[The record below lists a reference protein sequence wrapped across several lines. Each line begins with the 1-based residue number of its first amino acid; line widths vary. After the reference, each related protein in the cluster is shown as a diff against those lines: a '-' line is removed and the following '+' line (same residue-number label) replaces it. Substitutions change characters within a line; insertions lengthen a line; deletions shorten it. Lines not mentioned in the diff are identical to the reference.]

1 MSHSKVNLVALR
13 ARAEEAIA
21 RGLASRL
28 DTPVVA
34 GQGDVTQLVEELR
47 VYQAELELQNEE
59 LIQAQGKI
67 AGALERY
74 RLLFDHLPLPALV
87 VDGLGFI
94 VEANRQT
101 EELLGLSRPRSL
113 RGGSVFQLFDFD
125 SRARLRP
132 FVHRRVPP
140 PPGGLSFL
148 SVKRGADQSL
158 PCDVHVMS
166 LQAASSLE
174 ETSLLVL
181 VDRSADLALWESEQ
195 AWRSL
200 ADSSTA
206 LIRITDRE
214 QRCVYVNQAWRALT
228 GWAPEADGGGDWLAC
243 LHPDDRGR
251 CQAESP
257 RREAQA
263 EPFSLDYRLRDR
275 DGDYRW
281 FRDSATPRQDSAG
294 RFIGHIHQCL
304 DITDRVEIETNLRA
318 ARHAA
323 EAANRAKDAF
333 LANLGHEIRTPLNA
347 VLGLCQALL
356 GDALTDRQH
365 HYLTQ
370 IHTSATALF
379 ALLTDLLAF
388 SKLMETG
395 EARRAPQPLRPRD
408 LVANVA
414 TRFAPQARDQRLTL
428 EVALDPA
435 LPPLL
440 RGDPEGLQK
449 ILDHLVGNA
458 VKFTASGGVR
468 VAVDL
473 DPLDAAQDAAAG
485 ADQTCWV
492 RFRVSDTGIGLSPEQ
507 QGEIFTPFHQADMS
521 LTRRHGGTGLGLG
534 LSKRLVELMGGRIGV
549 ASSPGAGSTFWFS
562 VPLGRPADLT
572 KNQPENPPEAPAAS
586 GHGVSPAVTGEGANG
601 ATTGCGGNLATTGYG
616 SGPMAP
622 GEEVGLAV
630 SAAEGQARAPASPP
644 PAPAGATQEVDPA
657 VLLPKLAELD
667 QLLAMGQAR
676 ARRINAELVALL
688 ADTPLHAPYQDIAA
702 AIGRLDF
709 PTAAARLR
717 HFIQVGGWPW
727 P

>member
-1 MSHSKVNLVALR
+1 MSHSPVNLGALR
-13 ARAEEAIA
+13 ARAEQAIA

-28 DTPVVA
+28 DTPAVA
-34 GQGDVTQLVEELR
+34 GQGDFTQLVEELR

-59 LIQAQGKI
+59 LVQAQSKI

-113 RGGSVFQLFDFD
+113 RGYSVFQLFDFD

-148 SVKRGADQSL
+148 SLKRGADQTL

-166 LQAASSLE
+166 LHAATNQE
-174 ETSLLVL
+174 ESSLLVL
-181 VDRSADLALWESEQ
+181 VDRSADLALRESEQ

-206 LIRITDRE
+206 LIRIVDRE
-214 QRCVYVNQAWRALT
+214 HRCVYVNQAWRELT
-228 GWAPEADGGGDWLAC
+228 GWAPGEDGGCDWRTC

-251 CQAESP
+251 CQDESARLSVQP
-257 RREAQA
+257 V
-263 EPFSLDYRLRDR
+263 PYSLDYRLRSR

-294 RFIGHIHQCL
+294 RFIGYIHRCL

-318 ARHAA
+318 ARQAA

-333 LANLGHEIRTPLNA
+333 LTNLGHEIRTPLNA
-347 VLGLCQALL
+347 VLGLCQLML
-356 GDALTDRQH
+356 GDELTDRQR

-370 IHTSATALF
+370 IQTSATELF
-379 ALLTDLLAF
+379 ALLTDLLAY

-395 EARRAPQPLRPRD
+395 EVRRAPQPFRLRD
-408 LVANVA
+408 LVANAVA
-414 TRFAPQARDQRLTL
+414 RFAHQARDQRLHL
-428 EVALDPA
+428 EVALDPT
-435 LPPLL
+435 LPPILL
-440 RGDPEGLQK
+440 GDPEGLQK
-449 ILDHLVGNA
+449 ILDCLVGNA
-458 VKFTASGGVR
+458 VKFTAQGDIR

-473 DPLDAAQDAAAG
+473 DPLDAATDPTTDLAPDSTTDSALGVPPDSYPSIAPASEAAASGELGPLPGTPTVAG
-485 ADQTCWV
+485 ADQTFWV
-492 RFRVSDTGIGLSPEQ
+492 RFTVSDTGIGLSPEQ

-521 LTRRHGGTGLGLG
+521 LTRPHGGTGLGLG
-534 LSKRLVELMGGRIGV
+534 LSKRLVELMGGRIRV
-549 ASSPGAGSTFWFS
+549 ASSPGTGSTFWFS
-562 VPLGRPADLT
+562 VPLGRPADL
-572 KNQPENPPEAPAAS
+572 PETLPEASAAS
-586 GHGVSPAVTGEGANG
+586 GHGTSPTVTGEGTNK
-601 ATTGCGGNLATTGYG
+601 
-616 SGPMAP
+616 
-622 GEEVGLAV
+622 
-630 SAAEGQARAPASPP
+630 ARD
-644 PAPAGATQEVDPA
+644 VDLIG
-657 VLLPKLAELD
+657 LLPKLAELD
-667 QLLAMGQAR
+667 HSLAMGHAR
-676 ARRINAELVALL
+676 ARQFNTEIVALL
-688 ADTPLHAPYQDIAA
+688 ADTDLYAPYQDIAT
-702 AIGRLDF
+702 AIGRLDYA
-709 PTAAARLR
+709 TASARLHR
-717 HFIQVGGWPW
+717 FIQVQGWPW

>member
-1 MSHSKVNLVALR
+1 MSHSPVNLGALR

-28 DTPVVA
+28 DTPAVA
-34 GQGDVTQLVEELR
+34 GQGDFTQLVEELR

-59 LIQAQGKI
+59 LVQAQSKI

-113 RGGSVFQLFDFD
+113 RGYSVFQLFDFD

-148 SVKRGADQSL
+148 SLKRGADQTL

-166 LQAASSLE
+166 LHAATNQE
-174 ETSLLVL
+174 ESSLLVL
-181 VDRSADLALWESEQ
+181 VDRSADLALRESEQ

-206 LIRITDRE
+206 LIRIVDRE
-214 QRCVYVNQAWRALT
+214 HRCVYVNQAWRELT
-228 GWAPEADGGGDWLAC
+228 GWAPGEDGGCDWRTC

-251 CQAESP
+251 CQDESARLSVQP
-257 RREAQA
+257 V
-263 EPFSLDYRLRDR
+263 PYSLDYRLRSR

-294 RFIGHIHQCL
+294 RFIGYIHRCL

-318 ARHAA
+318 ARQAA

-333 LANLGHEIRTPLNA
+333 LTNLGHEIRTPLNA
-347 VLGLCQALL
+347 VLGLCQLML
-356 GDALTDRQH
+356 GDELTDRQR

-370 IHTSATALF
+370 IQTSATELF
-379 ALLTDLLAF
+379 ALLTDLLAY

-395 EARRAPQPLRPRD
+395 EVRRAPQPFRLRD
-408 LVANVA
+408 LVANAVA
-414 TRFAPQARDQRLTL
+414 RFAHQARDQRLHL
-428 EVALDPA
+428 EVALDPT
-435 LPPLL
+435 LPPILL
-440 RGDPEGLQK
+440 GDPEGLQK
-449 ILDHLVGNA
+449 ILDCLVGNA
-458 VKFTASGGVR
+458 VKFTAQGDIR

-473 DPLDAAQDAAAG
+473 DPLDAATDPTTDLAPDSTTDSALGVPPDSYPSIAPASEAAASGELGPLPGTPTVAG
-485 ADQTCWV
+485 ADQTFWV
-492 RFRVSDTGIGLSPEQ
+492 RFTVSDTGIGLSPEQ

-521 LTRRHGGTGLGLG
+521 LTRPHGGTGLGLG
-534 LSKRLVELMGGRIGV
+534 LSKRLVELMGGRIRV
-549 ASSPGAGSTFWFS
+549 ASSPGTGSTFWFS
-562 VPLGRPADLT
+562 VPLGRPADL
-572 KNQPENPPEAPAAS
+572 PETLPEASAAS
-586 GHGVSPAVTGEGANG
+586 GHGTSPTVTGEGTNK
-601 ATTGCGGNLATTGYG
+601 
-616 SGPMAP
+616 
-622 GEEVGLAV
+622 
-630 SAAEGQARAPASPP
+630 ARD
-644 PAPAGATQEVDPA
+644 VDLIG
-657 VLLPKLAELD
+657 LLPKLAELD
-667 QLLAMGQAR
+667 HSLAMGHAR
-676 ARRINAELVALL
+676 ARQFNTEIVALL
-688 ADTPLHAPYQDIAA
+688 ADTDLYAPYQDIAT
-702 AIGRLDF
+702 AIGRLDYA
-709 PTAAARLR
+709 TASARLHR
-717 HFIQVGGWPW
+717 FIQVQGWPW

>member
-1 MSHSKVNLVALR
+1 MSHPKVNLGELR
-13 ARAEEAIA
+13 ARAEQAIA

-28 DTPVVA
+28 DTPAVA
-34 GQGDVTQLVEELR
+34 GQGDFTQLVEELR

-59 LIQAQGKI
+59 LVQAQSKI

-113 RGGSVFQLFDFD
+113 RGYSVFQLFDFD

-148 SVKRGADQSL
+148 SLKRGADQTL

-166 LQAASSLE
+166 LHAATNQE
-174 ETSLLVL
+174 ENSLLVL
-181 VDRSADLALWESEQ
+181 VDRSADLALRESEQ

-206 LIRITDRE
+206 LIRIVDRE
-214 QRCVYVNQAWRALT
+214 HRCVYVNQAWRELT
-228 GWAPEADGGGDWLAC
+228 GWAPGEDGGCDWRTC
-243 LHPDDRGR
+243 LHPDDRAR
-251 CQAESP
+251 CQDESARLSVQP
-257 RREAQA
+257 V
-263 EPFSLDYRLRDR
+263 PYSLDYRLRSR

-294 RFIGHIHQCL
+294 RFIGYIHRCL

-347 VLGLCQALL
+347 VLGLCQSLL
-356 GDALTDRQH
+356 GDALTDRQR

-370 IHTSATALF
+370 IHTSATELCT
-379 ALLTDLLAF
+379 LLTDLLAF

-408 LVANVA
+408 LVANAVA
-414 TRFAPQARDQRLTL
+414 RFAPQARERRLHL
-428 EVALDPA
+428 ETALDAA
-435 LPPLL
+435 LPPILL
-440 RGDPEGLQK
+440 GDPEGLQK

-458 VKFTASGGVR
+458 VKFTAQGGVR

-473 DPLDAAQDAAAG
+473 DPLDAASDAAAG

-492 RFRVSDTGIGLSPEQ
+492 RFRISDTGIGLSPEQ

-572 KNQPENPPEAPAAS
+572 KNQPENLTANPPANPPEAPA
-586 GHGVSPAVTGEGANG
+586 G
-601 ATTGCGGNLATTGYG
+601 AT
-616 SGPMAP
+616 
-622 GEEVGLAV
+622 
-630 SAAEGQARAPASPP
+630 R
-644 PAPAGATQEVDPA
+644 EVDPA

-676 ARRINAELVALL
+676 ARRVNAELMALL
-688 ADTPLHAPYQDIAA
+688 LGTPLHAPYQDIAA